1 MHAALIC
8 AQADLSAVSFDS
20 SRARLSFRV
29 ARPLEHFV
37 KHYDHV
43 RPPTPPSP
51 PRRLTVVLHSQTS
64 DASCLCFELADA
76 KDRLKFKTRVA
87 PLMTNCAVS

>member
-1 MHAALIC
+1 MHAAFSC

-43 RPPTPPSP
+43 RPPPPLLPAASP
-51 PRRLTVVLHSQTS
+51 LFCILQTS